1 MYSQLV
7 KVINPSGLHARP
19 AAEFVKAAKSFA
31 CKTYIRNV
39 DTQRPAVNARSITRI
54 MGEGMSMNTTVEI
67 SADGEDEKEAVNCL
81 VKLVASGFGEVPEV
95 K

>member
-1 MYSQLV
+1 
-7 KVINPSGLHARP
+7 
-19 AAEFVKAAKSFA
+19 
-31 CKTYIRNV
+31 
-39 DTQRPAVNARSITRI
+39 
-54 MGEGMSMNTTVEI
+54 MNTTVEI